1 MFNREFPLTWMQR
14 HLERSNYRITNTKN
28 FSILHSEESILR
40 QIKVGQS
47 KLDLIPNSSLRSG
60 LQTYLTDLRSISL
73 LKIIFQI
80 N

>member
-73 LKIIFQI
+73 LTIIFQI